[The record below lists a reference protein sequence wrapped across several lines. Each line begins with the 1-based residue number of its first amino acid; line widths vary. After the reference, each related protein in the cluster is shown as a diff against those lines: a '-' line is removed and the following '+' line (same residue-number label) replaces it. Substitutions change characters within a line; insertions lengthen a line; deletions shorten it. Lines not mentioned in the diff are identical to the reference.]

1 MLDEFTY
8 DERAET
14 ILARIESRLASGL
27 NRARLAN
34 EAETRLDALEE
45 VLRRQT
51 RFIMARHHG
60 EPLETLARLEKWL
73 SEEDTQAAPKAAS
86 HAPTPTYQRIS
97 ALLGSAH
104 AKRQLIAITGDVGI
118 GKSAAARAFAADHP
132 KTDQVAGLVYVEFS
146 EVDAKPT
153 AALSRI
159 YEALPG
165 KGIAGHRQENLLDAI
180 AGLLRLGDLL
190 ILDECNYL
198 SGRNGR
204 DGRALDVI
212 RDLYNK
218 SRAGIA
224 MLGNPDLRARVWGKS
239 QDFAALASRTLHYPM
254 GHTTEE
260 DVDAWLQWAGLTGKA
275 IRAAAIKI
283 AVRPGQ
289 NGGLRSLDRV
299 IEQARDF
306 YPDALTA
313 GAIEQTA
320 RMIGRL

>member
-1 MLDEFTY
+1 MLEQFTY
-8 DERAET
+8 DERTET
-14 ILARIESRLASGL
+14 ILTRIESHLASGL
-27 NRARLAN
+27 SRARLAN
-34 EAETRLDALEE
+34 EAETHLVDLEE
-45 VLRRQT
+45 VLKRKT
-51 RFIMARHHG
+51 RFIMRSHRSN
-60 EPLETLARLEKWL
+60 PLEILASLEKWL
-73 SEEDTQAAPKAAS
+73 LEEDTRAAPKAAA
-86 HAPTPTYQRIS
+86 HALTPTYQRIYT
-97 ALLGSAH
+97 LLGCAH
-104 AKRQLIAITGDVGI
+104 DKPQLIAITGDVGI
-118 GKSAAARAFAADHP
+118 GKSAAACAYAATHP
-132 KTDQVAGLVYVEFS
+132 KTDQSPGAVYVEFS
-146 EVDAKPT
+146 EVEAKPT

-165 KGIAGHRQENLLDAI
+165 KGISGHRQENMLDAI
-180 AGLLRLGDLL
+180 VGLLKPSDLL

-212 RDLYNK
+212 RDLFGR

-254 GHTTEE
+254 GHTSED
-260 DVDAWLQWAGLTGKA
+260 DVDVWLQWAGLTGKA

-289 NGGLRSLDRV
+289 NGGLRTLAKV

-313 GAIEQTA
+313 SAIEQTA
-320 RMIGRL
+320 RTIGRL

>member
-1 MLDEFTY
+1 MLEEFTY

-14 ILARIESRLASGL
+14 ILSRIESRLASGIS
-27 NRARLAN
+27 RARLAN
-34 EAETRLDALEE
+34 EAETRLDALDE
-45 VLRRQT
+45 VLKRQT
-51 RFIMARHHG
+51 RFIASRHHG
-60 EPLETLARLEKWL
+60 TPLETLASLEKWL
-73 SEEDTQAAPKAAS
+73 AEEDTEAAPKAAS
-86 HAPTPTYQRIS
+86 HAPTPTYQHIFT
-97 ALLGSAH
+97 LLGIAH
-104 AKRQLIAITGDVGI
+104 AKPQLLAITGDVGI
-118 GKSAAARAFAADHP
+118 GKTAAARAYAAAHP
-132 KTDQVAGLVYVEFS
+132 KTDHAPGAVYVEFA

-153 AALSRI
+153 AALNRI
-159 YEALPG
+159 FEALPG

-180 AGLLRLGDLL
+180 AGLLKPGDLL

-212 RDLYNK
+212 RDLYGK

-239 QDFAALASRTLHYPM
+239 EDFAALASRTLHYPM

-283 AVRPGQ
+283 SARPGQ
-289 NGGLRSLDRV
+289 NGGLRTLDRV
-299 IEQARDF
+299 IEQARSF

>member
-1 MLDEFTY
+1 MLEEFTY

-14 ILARIESRLASGL
+14 ILARIESRLAAGL
-27 NRARLAN
+27 SRARLAN
-34 EAETRLDALEE
+34 EAETRLDTLENVLKRQKRFNIGFHYGDPRE
-45 VLRRQT
+45 V
-51 RFIMARHHG
+51 IDN
-60 EPLETLARLEKWL
+60 LERWLA
-73 SEEDTQAAPKAAS
+73 EEDGQYAPKAAV
-86 HAPTPTYQRIS
+86 HAPTPTYQRVT
-97 ALLGSAH
+97 ALLGIAQT
-104 AKRQLIAITGDVGI
+104 RIQLIAITGDVGI
-118 GKSAAARAFAADHP
+118 GKSAAARAFAASQP
-132 KTDQVAGLVYVEFS
+132 KTDHAPGAVYVEFA

-159 YEALPG
+159 FEALPG

-180 AGLLRLGDLL
+180 AGLLKPGDLL

-212 RDLYNK
+212 RDLHGK

-224 MLGNPDLRARVWGKS
+224 MLGNPELRARVWGKS
-239 QDFAALASRTLHYPM
+239 EDFAALASRTLHYPM

-260 DVDAWLQWAGLTGKA
+260 DVDAWLQWAGITGKA
-275 IRAAAIKI
+275 IRAATIKI

-289 NGGLRSLDRV
+289 NGGLRTLAKV
-299 IEQARDF
+299 IELARDL
-306 YPDALTA
+306 YGPNLTA